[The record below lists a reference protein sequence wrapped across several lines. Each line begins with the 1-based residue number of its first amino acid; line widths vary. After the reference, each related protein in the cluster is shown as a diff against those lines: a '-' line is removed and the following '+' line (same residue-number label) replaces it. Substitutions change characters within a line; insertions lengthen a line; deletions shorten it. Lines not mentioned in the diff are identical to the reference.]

1 MIISISPHI
10 ITQNNK
16 KVKSFFEKMSK
27 KYQCFD
33 KKMLEKRE
41 TNSKTEKTGR
51 RIPKNKHPP
60 RFRGGWWVILH
71 Y

>member
-1 MIISISPHI
+1 MIVSISPHI

-27 KYQCFD
+27 KHQCFD

-41 TNSKTEKTGR
+41 KE
-51 RIPKNKHPP
+51 NKEENI
-60 RFRGGWWVILH
+60 RQRN
-71 Y
+71 